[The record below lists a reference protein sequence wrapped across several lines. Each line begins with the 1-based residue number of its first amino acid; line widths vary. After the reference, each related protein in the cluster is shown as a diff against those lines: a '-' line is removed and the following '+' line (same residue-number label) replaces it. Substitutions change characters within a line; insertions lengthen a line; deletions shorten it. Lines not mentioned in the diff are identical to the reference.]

1 MNNLGIETC
10 RDETAAAGVP
20 ESALCAHAKPVLRA
34 YWALALAACAV
45 LAGAAV
51 WMGGL
56 NQDEGW
62 YLYAAN
68 LVAKGR
74 LPYRDFAFTQGPVM
88 PLVYSAF
95 TGAWQTFGLLGARV
109 VTLAL
114 GLVGIL
120 FAMGTARRLVVD
132 DAKKGVAALVV
143 FFLLA
148 TNLYHLYYLA
158 IPKTY
163 ALAGLFVSVA
173 FFLLTWTSRS
183 RGSAYAAFGAGL
195 CLALA
200 AGTRISL
207 GAILPAVGLWLL
219 AARRWKALAAFCVGG
234 FGGLALAYGP
244 FLLDAASRNGLLAA
258 QAYHA
263 ARGGFD
269 VTWTVGSLSRLVRW
283 YLPVFLVLGLG
294 GFRRARP
301 LLAAFLAV
309 FAVQIL
315 APFPYEDYQVPIMG
329 LLAVFAAVNFV
340 TSAECPAPRARL
352 LDPALAHR
360 ARDRGEAC
368 PAPRARLLDPA
379 LAHRARDRGEAC
391 PAPRA
396 RLLDPAL
403 AHRARDRGGECP
415 APRALLLVLGLAF
428 ATAFGSPLLEKWT
441 TNGQDRFWS
450 LKKGKTELAQLRDV
464 AAEIEALDPGG
475 TTLLTQDLYLAVETG
490 RSVPRGLEMGP
501 FSILSDADWR
511 RILTAAEC
519 PVAAL
524 SGYTFAIEPP
534 ACHERATDEQL
545 AYWSLLKENY
555 AFVRKEP
562 AFGQNA
568 TPLLILTRKGR

>member
-1 MNNLGIETC
+1 MNILGTETC
-10 RDETAAAGVP
+10 RDETAAAGV
-20 ESALCAHAKPVLRA
+20 SGIASRAYAKPSLRA

-88 PLVYSAF
+88 PFVYSAF
-95 TGAWQTFGLLGARV
+95 TGAWQSFGLLGARV

-120 FAMGTARRLVVD
+120 FAMGTARRLVAD

-173 FFLLTWTSRS
+173 FFLLTWTGQP
-183 RGSAYAAFGAGL
+183 RGSACAAFGAGL
-195 CLALA
+195 CLAFA

-207 GAILPAVGLWLL
+207 GAILPVVGLWLL
-219 AARRWKALAAFCVGG
+219 AMRRWKLLAAFCVGG

-244 FLLDAASRNGLLAA
+244 FLSDAASRNGLLAA

-294 GFRRARP
+294 GFRRACP

-340 TSAECPAPRARL
+340 SSAACPAPRALL

-360 ARDRGEAC
+360 ARDRGWA
-368 PAPRARLLDPA
+368 
-379 LAHRARDRGEAC
+379 
-391 PAPRA
+391 
-396 RLLDPAL
+396 
-403 AHRARDRGGECP
+403 CP

-534 ACHERATDEQL
+534 ACHERAPDEQL

-555 AFVRKEP
+555 VFVRKEP